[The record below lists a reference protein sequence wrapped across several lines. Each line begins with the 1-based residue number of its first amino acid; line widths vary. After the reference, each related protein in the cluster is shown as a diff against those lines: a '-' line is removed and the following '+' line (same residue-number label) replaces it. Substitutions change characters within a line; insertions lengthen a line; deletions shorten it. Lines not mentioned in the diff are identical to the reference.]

1 MGIKMSEKLEKWLKN
16 EDFEKE
22 RQEYERNLIHTEN
35 LLDKYMEYAHN
46 LTVEERSNFIQKCID
61 KYESDVYRDREYA
74 MGREPLRTLYEY
86 IFEYG
91 KRYGVELLSDNDGFS
106 FGKFLIDDKFI
117 VEEFIGQGNFISVW
131 QRENDEVVI
140 KNIKDKYCE
149 VFKPN
154 GEMLVR
160 TNDMLIF
167 TDILVQIHEKS
178 LEGYYIKFEGKTFPI
193 LKSGRVK
200 PAPSGLFST
209 YGEQLRKLCGF

>member
-22 RQEYERNLIHTEN
+22 RQEYARNLIHTEN

-91 KRYGVELLSDNDGFS
+91 KRYGV
-106 FGKFLIDDKFI
+106 
-117 VEEFIGQGNFISVW
+117 GQWWF
-131 QRENDEVVI
+131 
-140 KNIKDKYCE
+140 
-149 VFKPN
+149 
-154 GEMLVR
+154 
-160 TNDMLIF
+160 
-167 TDILVQIHEKS
+167 
-178 LEGYYIKFEGKTFPI
+178 
-193 LKSGRVK
+193 
-200 PAPSGLFST
+200 
-209 YGEQLRKLCGF
+209 